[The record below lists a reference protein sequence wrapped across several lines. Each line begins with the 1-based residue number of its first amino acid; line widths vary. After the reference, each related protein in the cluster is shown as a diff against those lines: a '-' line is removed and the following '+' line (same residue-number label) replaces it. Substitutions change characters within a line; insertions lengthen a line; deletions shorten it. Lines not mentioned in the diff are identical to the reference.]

1 MLDSSHRP
9 ELGMEVH
16 MNGVKRKPWSIALT
30 DTEKDLVAKA
40 AEIKGEYPA
49 KYGRDVVLKDAQR
62 IVMKGAK

>member
-1 MLDSSHRP
+1 
-9 ELGMEVH
+9 

-49 KYGRDVVLKDAQR
+49 KYGRDAVLRDAKR
-62 IVMKGAK
+62 IVGQVAK